1 MKEARAQATSLP
13 PKERGNTRMVNLI
26 SVCKNWHGQA
36 RVLDHINL
44 ELKRGEFVYLIGGT
58 GAGKS
63 SLLRLIATED
73 SPSQGSVSLFGYDL
87 AKVSP
92 STLRAIRRLIGYVP
106 QNVQLIPDLSVFDN
120 VALSLS
126 LANPRS
132 RFLSADARKKINEA
146 LERLGIASRSD
157 RMART
162 LSGGEA
168 QRVAV
173 ARAIVRSPELIIAD
187 EPTGA
192 QDHDHTW
199 SMMDLFVR
207 ANMGG
212 ATVLLATHDREIVRR
227 IRKKCAVL
235 KQGRLSV
242 EEVAHPMFMS
252 GAQNAR

>member
-1 MKEARAQATSLP
+1 M
-13 PKERGNTRMVNLI
+13 
-26 SVCKNWHGQA
+26 
-36 RVLDHINL
+36 
-44 ELKRGEFVYLIGGT
+44 
-58 GAGKS
+58 
-63 SLLRLIATED
+63 
-73 SPSQGSVSLFGYDL
+73 
-87 AKVSP
+87 
-92 STLRAIRRLIGYVP
+92 GYVP

-132 RFLSADARKKINEA
+132 HFLSADARKKINES
-146 LERLGIASRSD
+146 LDRLGIAAKRD
-157 RMART
+157 RMARA
-162 LSGGEA
+162 LSGGEC

-173 ARAIVRSPELIIAD
+173 ARAIVRAPELIIAD

-235 KQGRLSV
+235 KQGRLSI
-242 EEVAHPMFMS
+242 EEVGHPMFMS
-252 GAQNAR
+252 GTPIQTR

>member
-1 MKEARAQATSLP
+1 
-13 PKERGNTRMVNLI
+13 MVNLV
-26 SVCKNWHGQA
+26 SVCKNWQGQA
-36 RVLDHINL
+36 RVLDHVTL
-44 ELKRGEFVYLIGGT
+44 ELKRGEFVYILGGT

-73 SPSQGSVSLFGYDL
+73 APTAGSVSLFGYDL
-87 AKVSP
+87 SRISP
-92 STLRAIRRLIGYVP
+92 TTLRAIRRLIGYVP

-132 RFLSADARKKINEA
+132 HFLSVDARKKINES
-146 LERLGIASRSD
+146 LERLGIASKREQ
-157 RMART
+157 MARA
-162 LSGGEA
+162 LSGGES

-192 QDHDHTW
+192 QDHEHTW
-199 SMMDLFVR
+199 SMMDLFSR
-207 ANMGG
+207 ANLSG

-227 IRKKCAVL
+227 IRKKCVVL
-235 KQGRLSV
+235 KQGRLTV
-242 EEVAHPMFMS
+242 EESGLPMMMAGNLSHPRK
-252 GAQNAR
+252 GV